1 MSSLDLER
9 DEPDEY
15 LPPVPPAPAQ
25 HLEKPLQRLARMQR
39 QQAELRVRLSRTI
52 DADERIRLGRLIGHR
67 ATGIAYQR
75 REVMRLGK

>member
-1 MSSLDLER
+1 MSSLDLEY

-25 HLEKPLQRLARMQR
+25 HLETPPQRLARMQR

-52 DADERIRLGRLIGHR
+52 DADERIRLSHLIDHR
-67 ATGIAYQR
+67 ATGLAYQR
-75 REVMRLGK
+75 REVLRLRK